1 LTFCLVLPVPAIH
14 GVWSSVGAAPRVQCL
29 ALADLARQSPSAG
42 VEKVVGELVA
52 DGNELTRHRDPAKSD
67 IAVGRKN
74 PPVSIANGKER
85 RVTTA
90 GYGGT
95 VIGFADTM
103 PTSAVSSIQIP
114 TSMPPGSNAPA
125 DGFINFRC
133 DDLGS
138 PRAISPSSP
147 ATLGVFESPKPQIN
161 SENVTSPSQGE
172 VHFATTWAE
181 HSPLTPASSGSVSQY
196 SFGQNF
202 PGSFSPA
209 ADQGVGLR
217 SLSAFAFHSSSVSQ
231 PVSFLRN
238 SVDMAGHVSDASPH
252 PNQNDAQMS
261 TGSPLPHDG
270 RGLEFSVNGAARQ
283 DRNSCD
289 LSGHSGTPGLL
300 LGSHAS
306 SSAGH
311 DRPTPVSTHA
321 PRTESLHAF
330 HHSEVRSTDARESER
345 SGNEP
350 HAAQSKWQ
358 AYLTSVTDNYGLDC
372 GRPDC
377 DLALNND
384 HAAIEINSAL
394 DSIGSWGRK
403 DEFPSPTSFQ
413 SPSDTQ
419 KPDFTGYYASPV
431 PINIP
436 RYLSPLPPALLKN
449 PINLLY
455 FHHFLNHTSKM
466 LVPHDCDN
474 NPFMSVLPSMAIS
487 DPNLLNLLLAYSA
500 SHRARYLG
508 HTEPANRIAHWVS
521 DVFPTLRVALEAS
534 KEEITDSHL
543 ATAILLLSLKIVC
556 PGTFE
561 VPIPWQS
568 HLKLA
573 RDLFIARSDRIAQP
587 GNRIGAFFARWLG
600 YIDTMG
606 ALSCRQAGPPLM
618 LYHSVLAACCHPQSH
633 DEYCVDCFTGFST
646 RTGFFLLR
654 LAQLVQQCDN
664 ERFDDMGNFQRG
676 WHPSA
681 DMVMEARAVLGD
693 LDELSERAHADP
705 DHHLGVEA
713 DDMMATEEAFRCA
726 GLLHLH
732 RRVLGSSPDSFPV
745 QDALRKLIGA
755 LERMR
760 LGASTEVCSLFP
772 LFTAGCESRDPSQRV
787 KLLNRFF
794 VLEKSGMK
802 QIQNARQL
810 MQHCW
815 DDNLPWVALAGG
827 EFLG

>member
-1 LTFCLVLPVPAIH
+1 MPRPRRPGAPEPKRRSRKGCWPCKARKVKCGEEKPSCLNCQRQGEPCDYSVRLNW
-14 GVWSSVGAAPRVQCL
+14 GGRTKRSSV
-29 ALADLARQSPSAG
+29 DSPTSTSRG
-42 VEKVVGELVA
+42 
-52 DGNELTRHRDPAKSD
+52 H
-67 IAVGRKN
+67 
-74 PPVSIANGKER
+74 
-85 RVTTA
+85 
-90 GYGGT
+90 GGT
-95 VIGFADTM
+95 LIGFAEPM
-103 PTSAVSSIQIP
+103 RISAIDSADLPASIL
-114 TSMPPGSNAPA
+114 SGNKAPA
-125 DGFINFRC
+125 DGFINFRSG
-133 DDLGS
+133 DLGS
-138 PRAISPSSP
+138 PGALSPNS
-147 ATLGVFESPKPQIN
+147 AAAFGVFDSPKPQVI
-161 SENVTSPSQGE
+161 SDHAISSSQGE
-172 VHFATTWAE
+172 VQFATTWAE
-181 HSPLTPASSGSVSQY
+181 HSPATPASSGSMSQY
-196 SFGQNF
+196 SFGQTFHN
-202 PGSFSPA
+202 SFSPA

-238 SVDMAGHVSDASPH
+238 SVDMTGHPSDASSQPG
-252 PNQNDAQMS
+252 QIDAQIS
-261 TGSPLPHDG
+261 TSRSLPHDDH
-270 RGLEFSVNGAARQ
+270 GLSFLLNDPVGQ
-283 DRNSCD
+283 DGPSHEMT
-289 LSGHSGTPGLL
+289 GHGGVSTMLL
-300 LGSHAS
+300 PRSHAS
-306 SSAGH
+306 LSPSH
-311 DRPTPVSTHA
+311 DRHTPGSNHA
-321 PRTESLHAF
+321 QKPESLHSL
-330 HHSEVRSTDARESER
+330 HHSEILSADSRDKDTDHPGSES
-345 SGNEP
+345 

-358 AYLTSVTDNYGLDC
+358 AYLTSVTDNYGLDS
-372 GRPDC
+372 GRPDR
-377 DLALNND
+377 DLTLNND
-384 HAAIEINSAL
+384 HAAIDINSAVGKVNSQSR
-394 DSIGSWGRK
+394 DRES
-403 DEFPSPTSFQ
+403 FSPTSFPGLSGVQ
-413 SPSDTQ
+413 TSD
-419 KPDFTGYYASPV
+419 FSGYYASPV

-436 RYLSPLPPALLKN
+436 RYLSPLPSSLLKN

-474 NPFMSVLPSMAIS
+474 NPFVSVLPSMAIS
-487 DPNLLNLLLAYSA
+487 DPNLLNLVLAYSA

-508 HTEPANRIAHWVS
+508 HAEPVTRIAHWVS
-521 DVFPTLRVALEAS
+521 DVFPALRVALEAS

-573 RDLFIARSDRIAQP
+573 RDLFIARSDRIAMP

-618 LYHSVLAACCHPQSH
+618 LYHSVLAECCRPQSH
-633 DEYCVDCFTGFST
+633 DEYCVDCFTGFSP

-681 DMVMEARAVLGD
+681 DMVMEAQAVLGD
-693 LDELSERAHADP
+693 FDDLNERVHADP
-705 DHHLGVEA
+705 DHHLGAEA

-732 RRVLGSSPDSFPV
+732 RRVLESSPDSFPV
-745 QDALRKLIGA
+745 QDALRKLVGA
-755 LERMR
+755 LDRMR
-760 LGASTEVCSLFP
+760 LGASTEVCSLLP
-772 LFTAGCESRDPSQRV
+772 LFTAGCESRDSSQRM

-815 DDNLPWVALAGG
+815 DDNLPWIALAEG